1 MKYFKINGQNFHC
14 DNIFNYC
21 RIDLNGHVMLYQN
34 KPFVRSGQYYW
45 TSGHT
50 DSHDLT
56 IYDPDS
62 PIKSLFNI
70 GIKAPFHDWYS
81 TIIEVK

>member
-34 KPFVRSGQYYW
+34 KPFVRSGQYY
-45 TSGHT
+45 
-50 DSHDLT
+50 
-56 IYDPDS
+56 
-62 PIKSLFNI
+62 
-70 GIKAPFHDWYS
+70 
-81 TIIEVK
+81 